1 MSIDWKLDTIADQT
15 VVLAELFK
23 DNEPTIIEGKT
34 FRNCTFIGPANVV
47 ISGIVKTDDVSF
59 TDCDFVCVKVPN
71 RITTAIVI
79 VNVNLYSC
87 RFQRVLIMLGPEMS
101 QKLPKERFITE
112 VPYTPPTEP

>member
-23 DNEPTIIEGKT
+23 ANEPTIIEGKI

-47 ISGIVKTDDVSF
+47 ISGIVKTDGVSF
-59 TDCDFVCVKVPN
+59 KDCDFVCVKIPS

-79 VNVNLYSC
+79 ENVNFYGC
-87 RFQRVLIMLGPEMS
+87 RFHRLLIMLGPEMS
-101 QKLPKERFITE
+101 QKLPKDRFITE

>member
-15 VVLAELFK
+15 VVLAEMFK

-47 ISGIVKTDDVSF
+47 ISGIVKTDGVSF
-59 TDCDFVCVKVPN
+59 KDCDFVCVKVPT

-79 VNVNLYSC
+79 GNVNFYGC
-87 RFQRVLIMLGPEMS
+87 RFQRLLIMLGPEMS
-101 QKLPKERFITE
+101 QKLPKDRFITE